1 MGALRLNAA
10 QSDRAAGVLL
20 AQACGDALGVPYEFQ
35 STVPAHP
42 EMVGGGLGPYAPGE
56 WSDDTQ
62 MAVCVARVAATG
74 ADLTGPDALDAIAS
88 AFEDWRRNGASDIGI
103 QTSSIL
109 RAAGALGGRSGER
122 LRTASFAHLERT
134 GRAAGNGALMRT
146 AVVGL
151 TALDDRDHTA
161 AAARVIAELTHADAL
176 AGDSCVLWCEA
187 VRRAVIDHVLDLR
200 GGLNLLPEERRARW
214 LGWIDAAEEPSAAPS
229 LRDNGFTVR
238 ALQAAWHAITTT
250 PVPADGDGS
259 FACEHL
265 QHALRA
271 AVRIGGDTDTVAA
284 IAGGLL
290 GAYWGASAVPAAWR
304 RVVHGWPGL
313 RSRDLSALGLLT
325 ARGGLDDSVGWPRG
339 AVVDYPW
346 VRESPGVPHPHD
358 DGVVLGTVATTGHG
372 CDAVVSLCRRGTTE
386 VPADGVEARAHVEVW
401 LMDSEDSADNPNLGF
416 VFADTADVIAAM
428 RAEGRR
434 VLLHCVAAE
443 QRTPTMAIAYAVR
456 IGVDR
461 AEAAHAVREALG
473 STRGH
478 GLLWDFVCEGW
489 QPAQLP
495 SMQADPVTG
504 EAS

>member
-1 MGALRLNAA
+1 MGALRLTAA

-35 STVPAHP
+35 SAVPARP

-62 MAVCVARVAATG
+62 MAICIARVAATG
-74 ADLTGPDALDAIAS
+74 ADLTSDDALDAIAL

-109 RAAGALGGRSGER
+109 RAAAAMEGRAGAR

-151 TALDDRDHTA
+151 TALGDREQTA
-161 AAARVIAELTHADAL
+161 AAARAVAELTHADPL
-176 AGDSCVLWCEA
+176 AGDSCVLWSEA
-187 VRRAVIDHVLDLR
+187 IRRAVLGHVLDLR
-200 GGLNLLPEERRARW
+200 GGVDLLPQERRAQW
-214 LGWIDAAEEPSAAPS
+214 LAWIDAAERPDAAPS
-229 LRDNGFTVR
+229 LHGNGFTVT

-250 PVPADGDGS
+250 PVPAEGDGM

-265 QHALRA
+265 QHALAA

-313 RSRDLSALGLLT
+313 RARNLSALGLLIV
-325 ARGGLDDSVGWPRG
+325 RGGRDDAVGWPSG
-339 AVVDYPW
+339 EVVEYPW
-346 VRESPGVPHPHD
+346 VRPAPGVLHPYD
-358 DGVVLGTVATTGHG
+358 DGVVLGTVATVGHG
-372 CDAVVSLCRRGTTE
+372 CDAVVSLCRRGTSE
-386 VPADGVEARAHVEVW
+386 VPAAGVGARDHVEVW
-401 LMDSEDSADNPNLGF
+401 LMDSEDPADNPNLGF
-416 VFADTADVIAAM
+416 VFADTADVMARM

-443 QRTPTMAIAYAVR
+443 QRTPTMAIAYAAR
-456 IGVDR
+456 LGVDR
-461 AEAAHAVREALG
+461 ADAARAVREALA
-473 STRGH
+473 STRGR
-478 GLLWDFVCEGW
+478 GLLWDVVCEDGAVHHASSE
-489 QPAQLP
+489 QPGR
-495 SMQADPVTG
+495 VRG
-504 EAS
+504 EAP

>member
-10 QSDRAAGVLL
+10 QSDHAAGVLL

-35 STVPAHP
+35 ASVPAHP

-62 MAVCVARVAATG
+62 MAICVARVAATG

-88 AFEDWRRNGASDIGI
+88 AFEDWRRHGASDIGI

-109 RAAGALGGRSGER
+109 RAAGAMEGRSGVR
-122 LRTASFAHLERT
+122 LRTASFEHLERT

-146 AVVGL
+146 SVVGL

-161 AAARVIAELTHADAL
+161 AAARAVAELTHADAL

-187 VRRAVIDHVLDLR
+187 VRRAVLEHVLDLR
-200 GGLNLLPEERRARW
+200 GGVDLLPEERRARW
-214 LGWIDAAEEPSAAPS
+214 LEWIDAAEDPRAAPA
-229 LRDNGFTVR
+229 LRNNGFTVT
-238 ALQAAWHAITTT
+238 ALQAAWHAIATT
-250 PVPADGDGS
+250 PVPADADGS

-313 RSRDLSALGLLT
+313 RARDLSALGLLT
-325 ARGGLDDSVGWPRG
+325 ARGGQDDAVGWPRG
-339 AVVDYPW
+339 EVVDYPW
-346 VRESPGVPHPHD
+346 VRARPGVPHPHD
-358 DGVVLGTVATTGHG
+358 DGVVLGTVATTGHA
-372 CDAVVSLCRRGTTE
+372 CDAVVSLCRRGTSE
-386 VPADGVEARAHVEVW
+386 VPAEGVQVRDHIEVW
-401 LMDSEDSADNPNLGF
+401 LMDSEDPADNPNLGF

-443 QRTPTMAIAYAVR
+443 QRTPTMAIAFSARMGMNRVDAARAVR
-456 IGVDR
+456 NV
-461 AEAAHAVREALG
+461 LT

-478 GLLWDFVCEGW
+478 GLLWDFVAG
-489 QPAQLP
+489 A
-495 SMQADPVTG
+495 
-504 EAS
+504 

>member
-1 MGALRLNAA
+1 MGAARLSAA

-35 STVPAHP
+35 STVPERP
-42 EMVGGGLGPYAPGE
+42 EMAGGGLGPYEPGE

-62 MAVCVARVAATG
+62 MAICIARVAATG
-74 ADLTGPDALDAIAS
+74 ADLTGDDALDAIAG

-109 RAAGALGGRSGER
+109 RAAVAMEGRAGAR

-151 TALDDRDHTA
+151 TSLGDREQTA
-161 AAARVIAELTHADAL
+161 ASARAVAELTHADPL
-176 AGDSCVLWCEA
+176 AGDSCVLWSEA
-187 VRRAVIDHVLDLR
+187 IRRAVLDRVLDLR
-200 GGLNLLPEERRARW
+200 GGVDLLPPERRAQW
-214 LGWIDAAEEPSAAPS
+214 LTWIDAAEDANAAPS
-229 LRDNGFTVR
+229 LHGNGFTVT
-238 ALQAAWHAITTT
+238 ALQAAWHAIATT
-250 PVPADGDGS
+250 PVPAEGDGT

-265 QHALRA
+265 QHALAA
-271 AVRIGGDTDTVAA
+271 AVRGGGDTDTVAA

-313 RSRDLSALGLLT
+313 RARDLSALGLLT
-325 ARGGLDDSVGWPRG
+325 ARGGRDDSVGWPSG
-339 AVVDYPW
+339 QVVEYPW
-346 VRESPGVPHPHD
+346 VRPVPGVPHPHD
-358 DGVVLGTVATTGHG
+358 DGVVLGTVATTGHR
-372 CDAVVSLCRRGTTE
+372 CDAAVSLCRRGTGE
-386 VPADGVEARAHVEVW
+386 VPAAGVRARDHVEVW
-401 LMDSEDSADNPNLGF
+401 LMDSEDPADNPNLGF
-416 VFADTADVIAAM
+416 VLADTADVIATM

-443 QRTPTMAIAYAVR
+443 QRTPTMAIAYAAR
-456 IGVDR
+456 LGVDR
-461 AEAAHAVREALG
+461 ADAAQAVRGALP

-478 GLLWDFVCEGW
+478 GLLWDFVCEDG
-489 QPAQLP
+489 QAAHP
-495 SMQADPVTG
+495 SSRHSRV
-504 EAS
+504 E